1 MQRLFVKSGLA
12 NIFKVSNAKT
22 GIKSFDINMMRSSTT
37 RNLSKHS
44 SGGTHFK
51 SGAVIPKP
59 IQNRGGLTKVFTV
72 LIPFALLGG
81 YLSSA
86 GAELLLEYDIFAP
99 EED

>member
-1 MQRLFVKSGLA
+1 MQRLFVKSSLV
-12 NIFKVSNAKT
+12 NIFKVNNAKT
-22 GIKSFDINMMRSSTT
+22 GIKSFDINMRSTTT

-51 SGAVIPKP
+51 SGAVMPKP
-59 IQNRGGLTKVFTV
+59 FQNRGGLTKVFTV